1 MRNIALILSYDGTN
15 YHGFQR
21 QKNAIAIQ
29 NILEDKLSKILKENI
44 SLVAAGRTDTGVHAL
59 NQVVS
64 FFTESNLPISKIPL
78 ALNSLL
84 PLDIVITKSM
94 EMPMDFNARF
104 NVLRKTYLYKIQLGH
119 FANPFL
125 RNYAWHIKKLDL
137 NLIEEALNMLKG
149 EHDFSSFVAVGSTKR
164 SNVRTIYEATFFV
177 NNDIIEFTFTANGF
191 LYHQVR
197 NIIGA
202 LKFLGENRINL
213 DKFKE
218 IFDAKNRKL
227 APPTAPPN
235 GLYLAS
241 VEYKA
246 NFKSSFVT

>member
-29 NILEDKLSKILKENI
+29 NILEDNLAKILNENI

-64 FFTESNLPISKIPL
+64 FFTESNIPTSKIPL

-84 PLDIVITKSM
+84 PLDIVIKNSM
-94 EMPMDFNARF
+94 EMPMEFSARF
-104 NVLRKTYLYKIQLGH
+104 NVLRKTYLYKIQKGEFLD
-119 FANPFL
+119 PFL

-137 NLIEEALNMLKG
+137 NIIEEALNMLKG
-149 EHDFSSFVAVGSTKR
+149 EHDFSSFVAAGSTKR
-164 SNVRTIYEATFFV
+164 SNIRQMYEANFSI
-177 NNDIIEFTFTANGF
+177 NDNIIEFTFTADGF

-197 NIIGA
+197 NIMGA
-202 LKFLGENRINL
+202 LKFLGEHRITL
-213 DKFKE
+213 DKFKG
-218 IFDAKNRKL
+218 IFNAKNRKI

-241 VEYKA
+241 VDYG
-246 NFKSSFVT
+246 NVSKSP